1 MYLALKLL
9 HVAAVIVFLGNIT
22 TGLFWHA
29 YAARTRD
36 PKLLAHTMDGIIR
49 SDRLF
54 TLPGVLLIIA
64 TGVGL
69 AAYGHFPLLR
79 TGWILWTLV
88 LFAISGIVF
97 ACARRA
103 FAARAQGARR
113 TRDPGRFRLRAL
125 SRARFALGGVG
136 RRRAAH
142 TRRGPSPDG
151 PEADLT
157 TAAGS
162 TRRRSCRPARAP
174 GRSTTARR
182 SAAAPKSSPAGR

>member
-9 HVAAVIVFLGNIT
+9 HVVAVIVFLGNIT

-29 YAARTRD
+29 HAARTRD
-36 PKLLAHTMDGIIR
+36 PKLLALTMDGIIR

-54 TLPGVLLIIA
+54 TLPGVFLIIA

-97 ACARRA
+97 
-103 FAARAQGARR
+103 GARVAPLQR
-113 TRDPGRFRLRAL
+113 ELKALAERGMPGGAFDYARYRSLALRWEVWGAVAL
-125 SRARFALGGVG
+125 LTPVASLALMVLK
-136 RRRAAH
+136 
-142 TRRGPSPDG
+142 P
-151 PEADLT
+151 L
-157 TAAGS
+157 
-162 TRRRSCRPARAP
+162 
-174 GRSTTARR
+174 
-182 SAAAPKSSPAGR
+182 